1 MRKSII
7 LLCCVL
13 LFPAYTFTLSAQ
25 KQNNRRMNM
34 QEFEKRKMEYI
45 QKEAG
50 LTPAEAN
57 KYFPLNNELTQ
68 KKFELHKRH
77 REKIQRI
84 KENSN
89 ISDEEY
95 RKLLEND
102 VDIKVKEATLDK
114 EYATKFE
121 KVLTPEKLFKAQQAE
136 RDFMQ
141 IEVTKFRQGTNR
153 QGTNRRG
160 SNRQDTNQ

>member
-1 MRKSII
+1 MKNGII
-7 LLCCVL
+7 LLCCAL
-13 LFPAYTFTLSAQ
+13 LFSACPFTLSAQ

-34 QEFEKRKMEYI
+34 QEFQKRKMEYI

-50 LTPAEAN
+50 LTRAEAE

-68 KKFELHKRH
+68 KKFELHKQH

-84 KENSN
+84 KDNSD

-102 VDIKVKEATLDK
+102 VDIKVKEASLDK

-141 IEVTKFRQGTNR
+141 IEVTNFRQGAH
-153 QGTNRRG
+153 RR
-160 SNRQDTNQ
+160 R